1 MVQKNVHT
9 LLIASTI
16 MVGFISEWLV
26 STLDVFTTQ
35 FGMSELFIGAFII
48 AIIGNAA
55 EHSAA
60 VILAMKNKM
69 SAAVEIAIGSSLQI
83 AMFVAP
89 VIIITSFF
97 HGANDEY
104 CIYNFR
110 VNCNRCSGVYSKFHF
125 TRWADQLVRR
135 SNAANGVYHPRCYI
149 LSRIVLLAPS
159 HSRYTANKQSSRRG
173 RLAPVLSHHR
183 TYRSVYGGSC
193 HIPQGFVSVH

>member
-97 HGANDEY
+97 MGQTMNIVFTTFELIAIGVAVFIANSISRDGQTNWYE
-104 CIYNFR
+104 
-110 VNCNRCSGVYSKFHF
+110 GVMLLMVYIILGVTFY
-125 TRWADQLVRR
+125 LV
-135 SNAANGVYHPRCYI
+135 
-149 LSRIVLLAPS
+149 
-159 HSRYTANKQSSRRG
+159 
-173 RLAPVLSHHR
+173 
-183 TYRSVYGGSC
+183 
-193 HIPQGFVSVH
+193 